1 MCGTHTQ
8 MRDERSGLLPDN
20 PLVDGSDAWTWCIGV
35 YDRRTPYVGM
45 CGTHTQMRDERS
57 GLLLSN
63 PMHTGPPVT

>member
-45 CGTHTQMRDERS
+45 CGTHTREEILS
-57 GLLLSN
+57 GQWIWRT
-63 PMHTGPPVT
+63 PC